1 MAWIPPAPPPW
12 MLTTTI
18 IVNGRPKY
26 VTERMLTR
34 DDVLR
39 LAGYDWRMT
48 DVLVDEM
55 VVTHRQHWANSD
67 ERELLK
73 PWEAL
78 QVVEGMIIDV
88 YCPPDERN
96 DYSRS

>member
-1 MAWIPPAPPPW
+1 

-39 LAGYDWRMT
+39 LAGYDWMTT

-55 VVTHRQHWANSD
+55 VVMYRVQPTY
-67 ERELLK
+67 ERYPLRARDAME
-73 PWEAL
+73 
-78 QVVEGMIIDV
+78 VVEGMVIDV

-96 DYSRS
+96 DYTRG